1 MFSSL
6 PLTSKQLSYTGM
18 ILIYDTFIPY
28 IQRDPKMPH
37 FIDPLEDFVYNLNP
51 LGERL
56 TMVEQSALNLLVE
69 LTTGEDDDNIL
80 FSIAIILQLT
90 VEQAVSVK
98 YAYNRLLNED
108 YENA

>member
-1 MFSSL
+1 
-6 PLTSKQLSYTGM
+6 
-18 ILIYDTFIPY
+18 
-28 IQRDPKMPH
+28 MPH
-37 FIDPLEDFVYNLNP
+37 FIDPLEDFIYNLNP

-69 LTTGEDDDNIL
+69 LTTEEEDDHIL

-90 VEQAVSVK
+90 AEQAVSVK

-108 YENA
+108 CENA